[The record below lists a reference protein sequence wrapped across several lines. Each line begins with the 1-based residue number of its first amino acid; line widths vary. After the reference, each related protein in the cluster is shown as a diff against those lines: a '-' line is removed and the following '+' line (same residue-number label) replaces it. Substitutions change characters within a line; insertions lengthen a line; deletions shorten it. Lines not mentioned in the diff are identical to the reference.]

1 MIKYL
6 VMDVDGTLTDGKIY
20 IGPNGEAMK
29 AFSVKDGYVFKYIL
43 EPAGI
48 VPIILTARTSRIV
61 QLRCRELGIRNIY
74 QGKLNKL
81 ETLIEVVGEKELGN
95 CAYFGDDIL
104 DLKCMVPIKEAGGIV
119 GCPSDA
125 VEEVEAFSNYIC
137 THKAG
142 DGALREFSEW
152 LVRPRIEEE
161 QINERIQFALS
172 FLQGLNI
179 CNIEFNKNIVV
190 NDFFSYSVQNYFT
203 KREKMCKLVS
213 HKEYINIQVIT
224 EGKEVIDLVDILRLT
239 ELENCDKNNDVTVW
253 NCPKTMLRVKL
264 NIGDYIIIY
273 PENAYR
279 DRVCLDESERVIKII
294 GKVNIR

>member
-264 NIGDYIIIY
+264 NIGDY
-273 PENAYR
+273 R

>member
-6 VMDVDGTLTDGKIY
+6 IMDVDGTLTDGKIY
-20 IGPNGEAMK
+20 MGPNGEAMK
-29 AFSVKDGYVFKYIL
+29 AFSVKDGYVFKHIL

-48 VPIILTARTSRIV
+48 HPIILTARKSNIV
-61 QLRCRELGIRNIY
+61 QLRCEELGIKDIY
-74 QGKLNKL
+74 QGKLDKL
-81 ETLIEVVGEKELGN
+81 NALIEIVGEKQLGN

-104 DLKCMVPIKEAGGIV
+104 DLKCMIPIKTAGGIV

-125 VEEVEAFSNYIC
+125 VDEVRAFSGYIC

-152 LVRPRIEEE
+152 LVRPRIDEEK
-161 QINERIQFALS
+161 INKRVQFALS
-172 FLQGLNI
+172 FLQRLRI
-179 CNIEFNKNIVV
+179 CDIENNKNIVV

-203 KREKMCKLVS
+203 KNKKTCQLVS
-213 HKEYINIQVIT
+213 HKEYINIQIIVAGN
-224 EGKEVIDLVDILRLT
+224 EMIDLVDVLRLT
-239 ELENCDKNNDVTVW
+239 ELEDYDKNNDVAHW

-264 NIGDYIIIY
+264 SMGDYIIIY

-279 DRVCLDESERVIKII
+279 DGVCLGESERVIKII
-294 GKVNIR
+294 GKIRIR